1 MTVEVVRVSTG
12 GPSGMVRD
20 QERELD
26 AVMLANA
33 GVSSHVGRIR
43 EVDHEMLI
51 SLCLSFPP
59 AK

>member
-1 MTVEVVRVSTG
+1 MTVEVVRVLTG

-26 AVMLANA
+26 AVLQANA
-33 GVSSHVGRIR
+33 GMSSHVDQIR
-43 EVDHEMLI
+43 EVDNEMLI
-51 SLCLSFPP
+51 GLCLSFPA